1 MKRDSGFPQ
10 ASGFLFKRK
19 LMKRVLRHLKWF
31 AIKRRNYGR
40 RMLILVVALVMSLS
54 SSACRADNSVPG
66 SVSLK
71 MPTEISTQQANSMKI
86 NIKVGDKIIT
96 ATLIDNPT
104 TRDFI
109 SLLPLTL
116 TMNDLFE
123 REKFAHL
130 PRAISEEGERTKM
143 YDVGDIIYWSPGP
156 DVAIYY
162 RHDGQAI
169 PDPGIITIGKIDAG
183 VEAFNV
189 PGSINVTVE
198 LIQ

>member
-1 MKRDSGFPQ
+1 MQ
-10 ASGFLFKRK
+10 
-19 LMKRVLRHLKWF
+19 
-31 AIKRRNYGR
+31 RRNCGR
-40 RMLILVVALVMSLS
+40 RMLILAIALVMSLS
-54 SSACRADNSVPG
+54 YSACHTDNSMPSSAS
-66 SVSLK
+66 SK
-71 MPTEISTQQANSMKI
+71 MPTEISTQQANSMQI
-86 NIKVGDKIIT
+86 NIKVGDKIVT

-116 TMNDLFE
+116 TMNDLFG

-130 PRAISEEGERTKM
+130 PRAISQEGERTKT
-143 YDVGDIIYWSPGP
+143 YEVGDIIYWSPSS

-162 RHDGQAI
+162 RRDGQEI

-189 PGSINVTVE
+189 PGSVEVTIE
-198 LIQ
+198 RI